1 MKIYQTTQGRFC
13 TIVSPPRYLYGIKEA
28 IDEFQTHNGFEVK
41 GEVLSFK
48 SLQEK
53 EKEGWD
59 VKIINPK
66 VKFLS
71 DGKEFVLDY
80 KSIKPVT
87 HLKVNVVTKE
97 LLDFLSNNKI
107 PYDAVLLR

>member
-1 MKIYQTTQGRFC
+1 MRIYQTTKGRFC
-13 TIVSPPRYLYGIKEA
+13 TIVSPTRYLYGKKE
-28 IDEFQTHNGFEVK
+28 DEEMFQVYSGFEVK

-48 SLQEK
+48 SLEEK
-53 EKEGWD
+53 RNEGWD
-59 VKIINPK
+59 VKILNPK

-71 DGKEFVLDY
+71 DGNEAVLHY
-80 KSIKPVT
+80 NSIRAVT

-107 PYDAVLLR
+107 PYDAVLLK

>member
-1 MKIYQTTQGRFC
+1 MRIYQTTQGRYC
-13 TIVSPPRYLYGIKEA
+13 TIVSPPRYLYGES
-28 IDEFQTHNGFEVK
+28 IDENSIEVK
-41 GEVLSFK
+41 GEVI
-48 SLQEK
+48 SLKALEEK
-53 EKEGWD
+53 KKEGWD
-59 VKIINPK
+59 IKIINPK

-71 DGKEFVLDY
+71 DGKEAVLHY
-80 KSIKPVT
+80 SSIKPVT

>member
-1 MKIYQTTQGRFC
+1 MRIYQTTQGRYC
-13 TIVSPPRYLYGIKEA
+13 TIVSPPRYLYGYKKE
-28 IDEFQTHNGFEVK
+28 EGFVIE
-41 GEVLSFK
+41 GEVLS
-48 SLQEK
+48 EK
-53 EKEGWD
+53 LLGNCEKTGYA
-59 VKIINPK
+59 VTIINPK

-71 DGKEFVLDY
+71 DGKEAVLHFN
-80 KSIKPVT
+80 SIKPVT

>member
-1 MKIYQTTQGRFC
+1 MRIYQTTKGRFC
-13 TIVSPPRYLYGIKEA
+13 TIVSPTRYLYGNIE
-28 IDEFQTHNGFEVK
+28 EEGFEVA
-41 GEVLSFK
+41 GEMLSPK
-48 SLQEK
+48 ALQEK

-59 VKIINPK
+59 VKILNPK

-71 DGKEFVLDY
+71 DNKEVTLHY
-80 KSIKPVT
+80 NSIKPVT